1 MFDLCALRGLT
12 TFCVMLDGTPVDT
25 FILFKC
31 YALSTSTQ
39 LLTFEGI
46 IVPTSS
52 RSTALTLLGLL
63 DPEDKSLRSFGMS
76 ETMYFNRVKFLP
88 YEFKPHKEPRL

>member
-1 MFDLCALRGLT
+1 MFDLCAQRGLA
-12 TFCVMLDGTPVDT
+12 TFCVVLDGTPVDT
-25 FILFKC
+25 FILFKR

-39 LLTFEGI
+39 LLTFGGI
-46 IVPTSS
+46 IVPSSS

-76 ETMYFNRVKFLP
+76 KTIYFNRVKFLP
-88 YEFKPHKEPRL
+88 YESKPY

>member
-1 MFDLCALRGLT
+1 MFDLCALRSLA
-12 TFCVMLDGTPVDT
+12 TFCVVLDRTPVDT
-25 FILFKC
+25 FILVKC
-31 YALSTSTQ
+31 YAVSTSTQ

-63 DPEDKSLRSFGMS
+63 DPEGKSLRSFGMS
-76 ETMYFNRVKFLP
+76 KTVHFNRVKFLP
-88 YEFKPHKEPRL
+88 YEFKPH